1 MFESSKVIETY
12 NESEIEFSRE
22 QLRSIVIGYL
32 EHYNEKK
39 AKHRQNQEN
48 PQSFAR

>member
-12 NESEIEFSRE
+12 NESEIEFSRK

-32 EHYNEKK
+32 ERYNEQK